1 MRVLFIINTRSGNQ
15 TDGNLKSLIQN
26 SSEELHYEYSI
37 FELKKDIK
45 EKQILKAIEEYQPE
59 TLAVAGGDG
68 TINLLAKLIHNT
80 PLPMLIIPT
89 GSANGMANE
98 LGIGNRVDT
107 AISLLKD
114 GVKQHIDVLKINGKI
129 CIHLADVGL
138 NARIVKRFEDDPG
151 RGLATYA
158 KYLFREVFL
167 IRQYRFYID
176 IDGNQFK
183 RKAVSL
189 TFANASKYGTGAVIN
204 PIGKIDDGQFE
215 LVIVRPFP
223 RIKLL
228 SIAWKMFTNSLQTS
242 EYVEVHRC
250 SKLHI
255 RSSKKTT
262 LQVDGEVCGNVNEIH
277 AEIIPSCLTLI
288 VPPARAEE

>member
-1 MRVLFIINTRSGNQ
+1 MRVLFVINTRSGNKI
-15 TDGNLKSLIQN
+15 DGNLRSLIQS
-26 SSEELHYEYSI
+26 SSEELNYEYSI
-37 FELKKDIK
+37 FELQKDFS
-45 EKQILKAIEEYQPE
+45 EDQILKAIEEYQPDI
-59 TLAVAGGDG
+59 LGVAGGDG
-68 TINLLAKLIHNT
+68 TVNLMAKLIHTT

-98 LGIGNRVDT
+98 LGIGNRIDF
-107 AISLLKD
+107 ALSLFRD
-114 GVKQHIDVLKINGKI
+114 GIKQHIDVLKINGKI

-138 NARIVKRFEDDPG
+138 NARIVKRFEEDPG

-167 IRQYRFYID
+167 IKQYRFAIETD
-176 IDGNQFK
+176 EKRFQ

-189 TFANASKYGTGAVIN
+189 TFANASRYGTGAVIN
-204 PIGKIDDGQFE
+204 PIGKLDDGKFE

-223 RIKLL
+223 RVKLL
-228 SIAWKMFTNSLQTS
+228 SIAWKMFTNKLQTS

-250 SKLHI
+250 STLHI
-255 RSSKKTT
+255 RSSRKTT
-262 LQVDGEVCGNVNEIH
+262 LQVDGEVCGNVKEIH

-288 VPPARAEE
+288 VPPASAED